1 MGWIIPSLP
10 SPVLRK
16 FSRKSQEHHRG
27 VISIAKFANRVFAAR
42 PVPETSH
49 ALRNLPRNNTD
60 TKKDTAM
67 ISALITAITHHRQ
80 RARAISVLKRL
91 DDHRLRDLGI
101 ARDQIELFVA
111 GKI

>member
-1 MGWIIPSLP
+1 
-10 SPVLRK
+10 
-16 FSRKSQEHHRG
+16 
-27 VISIAKFANRVFAAR
+27 
-42 PVPETSH
+42 
-49 ALRNLPRNNTD
+49 
-60 TKKDTAM
+60 M
-67 ISALITAITHHRQ
+67 ISALITAITRHRQ